1 MMDFLLQKYQTVL
14 DAIHFHRKFHLRCLR
29 GFQISHKW
37 SGYQLHQYS
46 SIDEIIYLPDD
57 VISWCSFTWNT
68 MSCRHNKIRWNNTTS
83 TSPFPIKKN
92 KDLPRPWTWDSILAW
107 NYSTTLNYGFPTFS
121 YKQNDITGRNRK
133 IVSSFVVDWPT
144 IFIFISF

>member
-29 GFQISHKW
+29 GFQISLKW

-57 VISWCSFTWNT
+57 VSAGVASRGIQWAAV
-68 MSCRHNKIRWNNTTS
+68 TTKFGE
-83 TSPFPIKKN
+83 TILPPQARFP
-92 KDLPRPWTWDSILAW
+92 
-107 NYSTTLNYGFPTFS
+107 
-121 YKQNDITGRNRK
+121 
-133 IVSSFVVDWPT
+133 
-144 IFIFISF
+144 